1 MKISELQLN
10 RIYFQVTFD
19 TLYELKDD
27 VPIILNSLQ
36 IYTIVRDWINE
47 KVDFDIF
54 TDKNGKRYI
63 NPRYNPS
70 HCDRFLLTGERL
82 AMCKKIEIKADDYI
96 DVIKNN
102 GNFTFTLENN

>member
-36 IYTIVRDWINE
+36 IYTIGRDWINE

-70 HCDRFLLTGERL
+70 H
-82 AMCKKIEIKADDYI
+82 DDYI
-96 DVIKNN
+96 YHEFNGECKNLEICRKIRE
-102 GNFTFTLENN
+102 GNTR